1 MLSFD
6 DQTALQSSRVLPVT
20 LLHLCSSSSRPARL
34 SRPLS
39 QASKAARKSLWIII
53 CSAAASNMLD
63 SCVTEG
69 LQVDPSRLR
78 AAGRLLEQLLMID
91 GNAQKNKLFEILT

>member
-1 MLSFD
+1 
-6 DQTALQSSRVLPVT
+6 
-20 LLHLCSSSSRPARL
+20 
-34 SRPLS
+34 
-39 QASKAARKSLWIII
+39 
-53 CSAAASNMLD
+53 MLD